1 MELQKAWTELFRDPT
16 VLPSIPGFLVNLAV
30 AALLAFLL
38 GRAYVRFGK
47 SPSNRKA
54 FASNFLLLAVT
65 TALIIS
71 IVKSS
76 LALSLGLVGA
86 LSIVRF
92 RAAIKEPEELAYLF
106 IAIGIGLGLGAG
118 QVVVT
123 VAAVLFILALILAR
137 SMGRKSADGSNLWL
151 SVTSPAP
158 GKLTASR
165 ILEVLKAAGATARLN
180 RLDDTPEQTE
190 ALLEVGFRNEGALE
204 EATKR
209 LREQCEGVKIS
220 YLADRSSG
228 S

>member
-1 MELQKAWTELFRDPT
+1 MGPQKPWAELFRDPT
-16 VLPSIPGFLVNLAV
+16 TLSSLPGFLVHLAI

-38 GRAYVRFGK
+38 GRAYMRFAA
-47 SPSNRKA
+47 SPSNRRA
-54 FASNFLLLAVT
+54 FAGNFVLLAVT

-92 RAAIKEPEELAYLF
+92 RAAIKEPEELVFLF

-123 VAAVLFILALILAR
+123 VVAVLLILILIVAR
-137 SMGRKSADGSNLWL
+137 GMIQKSENVPNLYL

-158 GKLTASR
+158 GKLTAGR
-165 ILEVLKAAGATARLN
+165 IMGVLQAAGATVRLN
-180 RLDDTPEQTE
+180 RLDETPEQTE
-190 ALLEVGFRNEGALE
+190 ALIEVAFKNEAGLE

-209 LREQCEGVKIS
+209 LRELCEGVKIS
-220 YLADRSSG
+220 YLADR
-228 S
+228 